1 MKKTL
6 FALAALLLSFF
17 VADADNTVVKTF
29 KMDGFS
35 GIQADDAFEIIVEHS
50 DSYKIEVELTEDFVP
65 YLVVRNRA
73 GILELGFSKLPL
85 KLKQKDRKKV
95 AKAIIKMPELH
106 YVGLSG
112 ASTLKSNDEF
122 TSPMQSFSIELSG
135 GSDITN
141 LNINAPDVT
150 VKLSG
155 ASKAIVSFRSSD
167 VKADLTGASR
177 LDVVGRTEDFFV
189 HANGASK
196 VNAEAFEAQN
206 VDAKVAGASRVNVCP
221 VRELSVEL
229 AGASKCEYYG
239 NSEELNIKSEKIGGA
254 STLKKHK

>member
-6 FALAALLLSFF
+6 LALATLL
-17 VADADNTVVKTF
+17 VAFSATGANTVVKTF
-29 KMDGFS
+29 KLEGFS

-50 DSYKIEVELTEDFVP
+50 DSYRIEVEITEDFLP
-65 YLVVRNRA
+65 YLVVKNRA
-73 GILELGFSKLPL
+73 GILDLSFSKLPL
-85 KLKQKDRKKV
+85 KIKQKNRNKV
-95 AKAIIKMPELH
+95 AKATIKLPELH

-112 ASTLKSNDEF
+112 ASRLSSNDEF

-141 LNINAPDVT
+141 LNINAPDVK

-177 LDVVGRTEDFFV
+177 LDVVGRTTDFTV

-206 VDAKVAGASRVNVCP
+206 VDVSAAGASRVNVCP
-221 VRELSVEL
+221 VQELSVEL
-229 AGASKCEYYG
+229 SGASKCVYYG
-239 NSEELNIKSEKIGGA
+239 DSEDLHIKSDKIGGA
-254 STLKKHK
+254 STLKRHK